1 MFCWLQPF
9 HTASWQSS
17 GKLPQTKQF
26 IHSKAT
32 VKKKTSRKAT
42 SMCPTLP
49 EIAACPARKI
59 RFLRRQCALHGCKGF
74 LPRTGVMSGT
84 SAKCTFHTI
93 FCEWYQAAL
102 GQPQWRNEGHQPG
115 SLEMDTSGHSKA
127 TVKKKT
133 SRKATSMCPI
143 LPEIAACPA
152 RKIHLLGRQC
162 ALHGC
167 KGFLPRTGVMSGTS
181 AKCTFRTIFC
191 EWYQAALGQPQW
203 RNEGHQPGS
212 LEIDTSGHSKAT
224 VKKKTSRKAT
234 SMCPTLPEIAAGPAR
249 KIRLLRRQCALHGCK
264 GFLPRTGVMSG
275 TSAKCTFRTIFCE
288 WYQAALGQPQWRNEG
303 HQPGSLEIDT
313 SGHSKATVKK
323 KTSPSLVLLFF
334 LGVWAEACSVWTS
347 NQSAKFAPVPPTP
360 CYKILGWDAPRSP
373 WIRITDFNVRC
384 HLTWKVVRLIRGA
397 GAGSEAKSPAFCNGR
412 HMAKKA
418 QIQ

>member
-1 MFCWLQPF
+1 MKDTNLEVWRWTLRATPRLPLRRKHPEKQHLCVQP
-9 HTASWQSS
+9 SQ
-17 GKLPQTKQF
+17 KLPLVQQ
-26 IHSKAT
+26 
-32 VKKKTSRKAT
+32 
-42 SMCPTLP
+42 
-49 EIAACPARKI
+49 E
-59 RFLRRQCALHGCKGF
+59 RFALLRRQCALHGCKGF

-133 SRKATSMCPI
+133 SRKATSMCPT

-152 RKIHLLGRQC
+152 RKIRLLRRQC

-234 SMCPTLPEIAAGPAR
+234 SMCPTLPEIAACHSKKDSPFKASMCLAWLQGFSTSNGGYVR
-249 KIRLLRRQCALHGCK
+249 YLCQVHLSHHLLRVISGSARAAPMAK
-264 GFLPRTGVMSG
+264 WRTPTWKFGDGHFGPLQGYRYEVQPSQKLFRFF
-275 TSAKCTFRTIFCE
+275 SARG
-288 WYQAALGQPQWRNEG
+288 L
-303 HQPGSLEIDT
+303 
-313 SGHSKATVKK
+313 
-323 KTSPSLVLLFF
+323 
-334 LGVWAEACSVWTS
+334 SVWTS
-347 NQSAKFAPVPPTP
+347 NQSANCPFNGLDFGLRRPPVTLDP
-360 CYKILGWDAPRSP
+360 
-373 WIRITDFNVRC
+373 DFNVFWSHMESCTASCSRGGSG
-384 HLTWKVVRLIRGA
+384 VRGKKP
-397 GAGSEAKSPAFCNGR
+397 GSL
-412 HMAKKA
+412 
-418 QIQ
+418 